1 MGLTSS
7 LYSGVSG
14 LVNMGAAMQV
24 IGDNISNVNTT
35 GFKASSATFQDIMAQ
50 SINTARGGSQV
61 GRGSAMADVSPLFT
75 QGSFESTS
83 SPLDLAIAGN
93 GFFMVTN
100 PKMENSQYFT
110 RAGQFHLDQYGYL
123 VNPAGLRVQGWEME
137 VQPSGNAEIVGSIG
151 NIQIT
156 NSSPPVATT
165 QSTIAVNLDSR
176 ITGPVDNR
184 SLEKAWTQ
192 KSGVLSPNVDYEYKT
207 TLNIYDSLGNVH
219 ELTVF
224 FDKAQN
230 DREWEFLVT
239 MPQDEDKNIFATLPS
254 TAPSERGLLMRGFIH
269 FTPQGNIDS
278 IYSKYGLG
286 VGEIDETISGSSPSA
301 YEDTKFY
308 ASASSTELKF
318 KIEDIEDLPAS
329 PEMDSSTGYY
339 VLTDKPTVYLDSDG
353 DGAGDDL
360 YYIVAYD
367 PETENITL
375 TDNADPAS
383 ANAFSAKLNTSNTEN
398 IQRFGTRVLSFYSP
412 TETLTLDDT
421 IGNELE
427 LDTLYKVSSGDE
439 STYAHFTA
447 DSGSGSG
454 SDSYTVI
461 SYDYENM
468 TAVIRNDTTLTETT
482 YSIRSQDIAG
492 DWFDASYGDHNYPE
506 LKAYFL
512 PPSGEVVQTTGWDT
526 SAQLIEINFGASP
539 ETVTSNSDGSFT
551 VSSSWNS
558 EAITTTQYANR
569 SSTLFYDQNGFGPGF
584 LESVNVDAEGVISG
598 HYSNGRIIELAQLA
612 LARFSSPTDLSK
624 EGGNLWAETTSSGT
638 PITGPPRTNGLGSIA
653 ANALEQSTVDMGTEF
668 VKLIT
673 TQRAFQANSKVITT
687 TDNMLNDLLNMKR

>member
-14 LVNMGAAMQV
+14 LVNMGTAMQV

-35 GFKASSATFQDIMAQ
+35 GFKASNATFQDIMAQ

-61 GRGSAMADVSPLFT
+61 GRGSSIADVSPLFT

-110 RAGQFHLDQYGYL
+110 RAGQFHLDQYGYM
-123 VNPAGLRVQGWEME
+123 VNPAGMRAQGWAME
-137 VQPSGNAEIVGSIG
+137 VQPSGNSEIVGSIKD
-151 NIQIT
+151 IQIT
-156 NSSPPVATT
+156 NSSPPVATS

-176 ITGPVDNR
+176 TTSPVDAR
-184 SLEKAWTQ
+184 SLEKAWIQ
-192 KSGVLSPNVDYEYKT
+192 KAGTLSPNVDYEYKT
-207 TLNIYDSLGNVH
+207 TLNVYDSLGNVH

-224 FDKAQN
+224 FDKAQGE
-230 DREWEFLVT
+230 REWEFLVT
-239 MPQDEDKNIFATLPS
+239 MPQDEDKNIFATMPKA
-254 TAPSERGLLMRGFIH
+254 APDDRGLLMRGYIH

-278 IYSKYGLG
+278 IYSKYCPGIG
-286 VGEIDETISGSSPSA
+286 DIDQTISGTPSA
-301 YEDTKFY
+301 NYANTKFY
-308 ASASSTELKF
+308 ASASTTELKF
-318 KIEDIEDLPAS
+318 RIEDIEDLPAA
-329 PEMDSSTGYY
+329 PEMDSTTGDY
-339 VLTDKPTVYLDSDG
+339 VLTDKPSVYLDNDG
-353 DGAGDDL
+353 DGSGDDQ

-367 PETENITL
+367 PSTQEITL

-383 ANAFSAKLNTSNTEN
+383 ADAFIAKLTTSNTEN
-398 IQRFGTRVLSFYSP
+398 VQRFGTRVNSFYDPSGP
-412 TETLTLDDT
+412 STLTLDDT

-427 LDTLYKVSSGDE
+427 LDTLYKIDPEDE
-439 STYAHFTA
+439 TTYAHFL
-447 DSGSGSG
+447 SGG
-454 SDSYTVI
+454 DPYTVT
-461 SYDYENM
+461 SFDYDNM
-468 TAVIRNDTTLTETT
+468 TAVVRNDTTLAETT
-482 YSIRSQDIAG
+482 YSIRSSDIQG

-512 PPSGEVVQTTGWDT
+512 PPSGSVEQTTGWDT
-526 SAQLIEINFGASP
+526 SSQLIEINFGASP
-539 ETVTSNSDGSFT
+539 DTVTRNSDGSFT
-551 VSSSWNS
+551 VSPNWNS

-584 LESVNVDAEGVISG
+584 LESVNVDSEGVISG

-638 PITGPPRTNGLGSIA
+638 PVTGPPRTNGLGSIA

-687 TDNMLNDLLNMKR
+687 TDNMLNDLINMKR